1 MRVVKQLPSDPT
13 EILHDP
19 DGKEP
24 TPSGQVA
31 VLSKDL
37 FFTMRIRTILRQLG
51 YVVVILQDASAFESA
66 LSSAVLGL
74 VDFNQP
80 VAWDELQASIASGV
94 PIIAF
99 GSHTDI
105 AGFRTAKAAGV
116 TRVTSNGEFSR
127 SLPELAAKYA
137 GKFR

>member
-1 MRVVKQLPSDPT
+1 MKQLPSDPE
-13 EILHDP
+13 EILHDTNRSIL
-19 DGKEP
+19 
-24 TPSGQVA
+24 TPGGQVA

-37 FFTMRIRTILRQLG
+37 FFGMRIRTILRQLD
-51 YVVVILQDASAFESA
+51 YDVAILKDIPAFERGLA
-66 LSSAVLGL
+66 SAVLGL

-80 VAWDELQASIASGV
+80 VAWEELQASIASGV

-105 AGFRTAKAAGV
+105 EGFRAAKTAGV

-127 SLPELAAKYA
+127 SLPELAARYA
-137 GKFR
+137 RKIT

>member
-1 MRVVKQLPSDPT
+1 VKQLPSDPA
-13 EILHDP
+13 EILHDTNQK
-19 DGKEP
+19 GS
-24 TPSGQVA
+24 TPKGQVA
-31 VLSKDL
+31 VLSQDL
-37 FFTMRIRTILRQLG
+37 FFGMRIRTVLRQLD
-51 YVVVILQDASAFESA
+51 YDVAIQKDIPAFERG
-66 LSSAVLGL
+66 LTSAVLGL

-80 VAWDELQASIASGV
+80 VAWNELQASIASGV

-105 AGFRTAKAAGV
+105 EGFRAAKAAGV

-137 GKFR
+137 SKTG